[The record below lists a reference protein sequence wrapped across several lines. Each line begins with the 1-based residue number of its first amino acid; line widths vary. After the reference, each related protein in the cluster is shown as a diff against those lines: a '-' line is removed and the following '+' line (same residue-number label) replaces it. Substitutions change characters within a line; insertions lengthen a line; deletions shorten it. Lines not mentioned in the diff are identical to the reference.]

1 TESGDPGNVQRAI
14 LIVETDTTAPVISV
28 YSPGGGFAKGDESLA
43 FMLDERNPRL
53 YQAQVQPV
61 IGPGAWSGIEAGVQ
75 SIASL
80 VDAAEGSY
88 RLDVQA
94 IDLVE
99 NASAAQF
106 EFVIDRTPPV
116 AELLTPIADSHVG
129 T

>member
-1 TESGDPGNVQRAI
+1 
-14 LIVETDTTAPVISV
+14 
-28 YSPGGGFAKGDESLA
+28 
-43 FMLDERNPRL
+43 
-53 YQAQVQPV
+53 
-61 IGPGAWSGIEAGVQ
+61 EAGVQ

-94 IDLVE
+94 VDLVE

-116 AELLTPIADSHVG
+116 AELLTPTADSHVG
-129 T
+129 TVGGPVAITGRASDAYLAGYRLELRPEDGATGIVLMQSEA